1 MGLTE
6 RSLDPCPGLVE
17 IDEVGVRHVSRS
29 YDRRSITASGGMN
42 LAVKP
47 GEAGVAA

>member
-17 IDEVGVRHVSRS
+17 IDEAGVRHVGRS
-29 YDRRSITASGGMN
+29 CYRRSMTASGGIN
-42 LAVKP
+42 LVAMLDD
-47 GEAGVAA
+47 AGAAA